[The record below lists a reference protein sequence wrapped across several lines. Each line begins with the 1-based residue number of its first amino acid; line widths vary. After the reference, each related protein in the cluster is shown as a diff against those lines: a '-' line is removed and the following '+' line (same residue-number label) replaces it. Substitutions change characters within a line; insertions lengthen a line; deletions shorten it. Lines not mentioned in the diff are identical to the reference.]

1 MPKESSMMMKAPT
14 RSESRW
20 AGRGVRLKCVE
31 EMVVIGLICVFIGF
45 VSFVSKPS
53 LSLIIKWYVQTAW
66 LSNQGNQFLSNSLII
81 KEPDNQAQDLKCQIN
96 QYLSEILIVTLA
108 TATHGFNYP
117 VFRYYSAILA
127 FSAFLFSVFSGS
139 SYRYIRIQLR
149 QLCVLLV
156 AFSPSC
162 FLTLS
167 LLFSPTCV
175 PSCVRVCP
183 LGFIIFYHL
192 TKCPRVLL
200 PIAFSPSCFLSY
212 QLYRYQL
219 YRYTRIQLSGVPVL

>member
-1 MPKESSMMMKAPT
+1 
-14 RSESRW
+14 
-20 AGRGVRLKCVE
+20 
-31 EMVVIGLICVFIGF
+31 MVVIGLICVFIGF

-81 KEPDNQAQDLKCQIN
+81 KESDNQAQDLKYQIN

-167 LLFSPTCV
+167 LLFSPPCV
-175 PSCVRVCP
+175 PSCVVVCVCVRWA
-183 LGFIIFYHL
+183 FYHL
-192 TKCPRVLL
+192 TMPITKL
-200 PIAFSPSCFLSY
+200 PHNTLDTPVGAQLRLTEMGFLDGLFSMGCD
-212 QLYRYQL
+212 
-219 YRYTRIQLSGVPVL
+219 